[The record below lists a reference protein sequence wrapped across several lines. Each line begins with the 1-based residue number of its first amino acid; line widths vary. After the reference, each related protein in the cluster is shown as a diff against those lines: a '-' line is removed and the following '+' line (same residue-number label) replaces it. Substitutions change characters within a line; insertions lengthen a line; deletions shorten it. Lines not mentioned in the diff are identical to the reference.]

1 MQRFTEK
8 QGQYLAYIHTYMLL
22 NRKAPSETDMQRF
35 FRVTPPS
42 VHRMVVA
49 LEARGLIT
57 YTPGAA
63 RSIRIVV
70 SLDEVPPLREP

>member
-1 MQRFTEK
+1 
-8 QGQYLAYIHTYMLL
+8 
-22 NRKAPSETDMQRF
+22 
-35 FRVTPPS
+35 
-42 VHRMVVA
+42 
-49 LEARGLIT
+49 LIT